1 MTTRE
6 LSCLSKLSVRT
17 LLIVTTANSGLIPFI
32 WLCED
37 AGFGSVSFHRA
48 WIVQHTSCCKN
59 PVNIVRVCSRLCVW
73 PKERVW
79 DGDCPVLIHPC
90 MQSDILLENESERK
104 KTQLNNNCFP
114 FTKLTIVKHSMLL
127 WTLDIMKQV
136 GGEDLTFFFSVIPCR
151 HQYVEHFNRN
161 TFNTVCSHFICD
173 RHKHTHTHVCN
184 LMHCLVTLVRKE

>member
-1 MTTRE
+1 MTHKKHTNGHQTPTFGSEFSVFHTDIIYTLLTFPFYFRWDIMTTRE

-32 WLCED
+32 WLCAD
-37 AGFGSVSFHRA
+37 AGFGSVSSHRA

-136 GGEDLTFFFSVIPCR
+136 GGEDLTFFFGHP
-151 HQYVEHFNRN
+151 
-161 TFNTVCSHFICD
+161 
-173 RHKHTHTHVCN
+173 
-184 LMHCLVTLVRKE
+184 M